1 MINVSEATKSAYR
14 GSSTHKVLT
23 ISVPN
28 RNITITND
36 DIKSESM
43 ELTEM
48 IESEENLTF
57 KGCNASQF
65 KFAVKDVA
73 TDIRG
78 EYIEASIQA
87 GETDVI
93 PLFKGYVDSQS
104 NETYEDVSTEF
115 TCYDVLKS
123 VAERNMQSW
132 VDGLTFPITVK
143 NFRNS
148 LFTTLGIAQETV
160 TLVND
165 SLSISANVKSFLENP
180 TALKIMRWI
189 CELNGRFGQIG
200 RDGKFKYR
208 NLTQITKGTYPS
220 SQTFP
225 SDHTFP
231 SGENAS
237 AIVDMSLYSHIEYQ
251 PYEVDG
257 VNKVYIYDSE
267 GIVQGQ
273 YGNGSNIF
281 AVVENPIA
289 FSVNMSTA
297 ARNLYAEI
305 HGKIFIPLINLECVG
320 EPWIECGDSLMMNT
334 RKNIV
339 RTYVLQR
346 TLHGIQALFD
356 SIQSDND
363 KEIIPTPASEMTM
376 INSNKQ
382 KVLNIEADI
391 VQMNTV
397 IATKATISD
406 LTATNAR
413 VGNLEADHVSVND
426 LSATNARV
434 GNLEADHVTTQQ
446 LSAVQGD
453 IQTLNTTK
461 LNASTA
467 SVTYAT
473 ITNLDAVS
481 GRVSSLEA
489 DHVTTQQLNAVQ
501 GDINNLSAI
510 AITTQNLSAQSI
522 SAGQITSGTISADRI
537 SASTITGKLV
547 GQSITVSNVTA
558 DNKVT
563 TPEVNANQI
572 LRCPTN
578 FILWG
583 SAVITRTITIAGKES
598 TFLILQD

>member
-14 GSSTHKVLT
+14 GSSIHKVLT

-148 LFTTLGIAQETV
+148 LFTTLGITQETV

-273 YGNGSNIF
+273 YGSGSNIF

-297 ARNLYAEI
+297 AQNLYAEI
-305 HGKIFIPLINLECVG
+305 HGKTFIPLINLECVG

-406 LTATNAR
+406 LNATNAR
-413 VGNLEADHVSVND
+413 VHNLEADHVSVND

-434 GNLEADHVTTQQ
+434 G
-446 LSAVQGD
+446 
-453 IQTLNTTK
+453 
-461 LNASTA
+461 
-467 SVTYAT
+467 
-473 ITNLDAVS
+473 
-481 GRVSSLEA
+481 SLEA
-489 DHVTTQQLNAVQ
+489 DHVTTAQLTATNARVYDLEVDHVTVQQFNAVS
-501 GDINNLSAI
+501 GTVSSLAADHVSTSDLSATN
-510 AITTQNLSAQSI
+510 ARVGALE
-522 SAGQITSGTISADRI
+522 ADHV
-537 SASTITGKLV
+537 STSTITAINGEIQSLQADKIDASVVQANYMEVANWTSSGYIKADKIGADTFSGRTATV
-547 GQSITVSNVTA
+547 GALKITGGSHTGGIQLSGATA
-558 DNKVT
+558 QVT
-563 TPEVNANQI
+563 TTGGHTVTVPLCV
-572 LRCPTN
+572 
-578 FILWG
+578 
-583 SAVITRTITIAGKES
+583 
-598 TFLILQD
+598 